1 MSKKMRLSFGTSLF
15 LLLTAPCVAQS
26 VRIQIVDVGQGDGI
40 LVRTPHHTW
49 ILIDAGPNR
58 QLADSLVSQFGV
70 DRLALVFVS
79 HRHAD
84 HFARMARVLRS
95 LPVDRFVGNLAD
107 CPNRSTDDTIRAAL
121 SDRSIPAQSL
131 GADTLVV
138 DGVRFI
144 VLPTDTN
151 DDPCP
156 NDENNNSLIVRMEYG
171 SFSMLFTGDAE
182 AEERDWLVANHA
194 GLLDVDVLKA
204 SHHGGDNGTSPAWLA
219 AVTPQAVVISAGVD
233 AGYGH
238 PMADAVAAYKAATA
252 GGKLYCTNRHGTLRV
267 YGYLDGRFTISRQ
280 RSTTKSC
287 VYDGT
292 HY

>member
-1 MSKKMRLSFGTSLF
+1 MLGIVGTSLF
-15 LLLTAPCVAQS
+15 LLSVVPCAAQS
-26 VRIQIVDVGQGDGI
+26 VRVQLVDVGQGDGI
-40 LVRTPHHTW
+40 LIRTPHHEW
-49 ILIDAGPNR
+49 VLIDAGPNR
-58 QLADSLVSQFGV
+58 QLADALGPQFGV

-84 HFARMARVLRS
+84 HFARMALVLRS
-95 LPVDRFVGNLAD
+95 LTVDRFVGNLAD
-107 CPNRSTDDTIRAAL
+107 CPNRSTDDTIRAVL
-121 SDRSIPAQSL
+121 NERHIPAQST
-131 GADTLVV
+131 GADTLLV

-144 VLPTDTN
+144 VLPPDPTA
-151 DDPCP
+151 DPCP
-156 NDENNNSLIVRMEYG
+156 TDENNNSVIVRMDYG

-182 AEERDWLVANHA
+182 AEERDWLVAHHA

-204 SHHGGDNGTSPAWLA
+204 AHHGGNNGTSASWLA

-233 AGYGH
+233 AGYHH
-238 PMADAVAAYKAATA
+238 PMPEAVAAYEAATA
-252 GGKLYCTNRHGTLRV
+252 GGRVYCTNRHGTLRV
-267 YGYLDGRFTISRQ
+267 LGYQDGHFTISRQ